1 MSCKNGNYPS
11 FISFSILHHRSR
23 LTALESTV
31 EGKDQQ
37 YAELNQKYLRL
48 SEDFKY
54 NLKLIDDRDKELATF
69 DNRYKGILLP
79 FDHSFLIINLFRN
92 EENFK

>member
-1 MSCKNGNYPS
+1 MVVMQERYFTN
-11 FISFSILHHRSR
+11 HRFNPRENVFLFFR
-23 LTALESTV
+23 LTVLESTV
-31 EGKDQQ
+31 ENKDQQ

-69 DNRYKGILLP
+69 DNRYKGYSSSAQ
-79 FDHSFLIINLFRN
+79 FFLFFSTPKNLV
-92 EENFK
+92 